1 MARARSRRVDEAI
14 VSSALAIIAERGVE
28 GFSVEEVASRA
39 AVAKAT
45 IYRRYSDRQDLIS
58 SALATLSDHPPAINR
73 KHSTTTALI
82 ETLEWVRT
90 SRTTGG
96 DLLPQILTRTNA
108 NAELF
113 GLCHERVL
121 HPRWQRVHDLLTR
134 GVERGELR
142 SDVDVD
148 VACSMLV
155 SPVLMF
161 NMMARHQDQ
170 APTKDFVA
178 RLVRQVLAGIA
189 VVVPASVDEVP
200 VPKEKKS
207 KSIRPRRF
215 REPKEHKESV
225 DSGADHHNGP
235 GERQVTILPMPEPQP
250 VG

>member
-1 MARARSRRVDEAI
+1 MARVRSRRVDEAI
-14 VSSALAIIAERGVE
+14 VSSALAIIAERGVD

-45 IYRRYSDRQDLIS
+45 IYRRYADRQDLIS
-58 SALATLSDHPPAINR
+58 SALQTLSDHPPAVNR
-73 KHSTTTALI
+73 KHCTTTALI

-96 DLLPQILTRTNA
+96 DLLPQILTKINT

-113 GLCHERVL
+113 GMCHEQVL
-121 HPRWQRVHDLLTR
+121 HPRWQRVHELLTR

-142 SDVDVD
+142 ADVDID

-161 NMMARHQDQ
+161 NMLARHQDQ
-170 APTKDFVA
+170 APPQDFVA
-178 RLVRQVLAGIA
+178 RLVRQVVSGIA
-189 VVVPASVDEVP
+189 VVAREPSEDSATS
-200 VPKEKKS
+200 KEKKT

-215 REPKEHKESV
+215 RESKEPREPGDPAEAAVSV
-225 DSGADHHNGP
+225 
-235 GERQVTILPMPEPQP
+235 QLTPEPQP